1 MGSINKLVIGP
12 NSQLGRYSP
21 TKNTVFSSAKNF
33 TTPEGS
39 FEEIYFFFC
48 EQRTFL
54 DLTEKDFVDVNVS
67 LTLKILE
74 TLYNEKARFYLYG
87 TCELWNNCSG
97 GITINTPYNYNYSPY
112 VKSKEILTEKLNNF
126 RRDKINNIFLLHP
139 FNFNTPYRTKGF
151 LFSKIF
157 DSLINNTVIQTG
169 NLNFFRDLVHPNF
182 ILQRSFNVLADDLIG
197 SGHLINIRDFVHQ
210 LYKAFDM
217 DINKHLIEDVTIQP
231 RHQSSFYHQTDIKY
245 NTLLEDTVNDIKKLK
260 H

>member
-1 MGSINKLVIGP
+1 M
-12 NSQLGRYSP
+12 
-21 TKNTVFSSAKNF
+21 
-33 TTPEGS
+33 
-39 FEEIYFFFC
+39 
-48 EQRTFL
+48 
-54 DLTEKDFVDVNVS
+54 
-67 LTLKILE
+67 
-74 TLYNEKARFYLYG
+74 
-87 TCELWNNCSG
+87 
-97 GITINTPYNYNYSPY
+97 
-112 VKSKEILTEKLNNF
+112 
-126 RRDKINNIFLLHP
+126 HP